1 MTLTLGIDVGTY
13 GSKAVLADGQGRIRA
28 QAERAHE
35 MIVPRPGW
43 AEHRA
48 DADWWDAVCA
58 LSRTVLAD
66 SGADPRR
73 VACVALSAIGPC
85 MLPVDASGRPLM
97 NAVLYGVDT
106 RAAVEVEDLTARLGE
121 EALIARCGNL
131 LTSQSVGPKILW
143 LRRHR
148 PEVFAA
154 AAHVLTSTSY
164 LVMRLTGAIVI
175 DHYTAA
181 NFGPLYDLDRQDWAA
196 DLAEGIIDP
205 ARLPRPMWTTEI
217 AGRVSAEA
225 ARASGLAEGTPVTVG
240 TIDAAAEAVSV
251 GVAAPGDMMLM
262 YGSTI
267 FMILLTEGR
276 LADPRLW
283 YAPWLFPGQ
292 HAAMAGLATSGTLTH
307 WFRDRLAPDL
317 PREDAFRLL
326 AAEADRAPPGA
337 KGLLVLP
344 YFSGERSPIQDPQA
358 KGAIFGLNLT
368 HTRGDLYRAVIEG
381 IAHGTRHVTD
391 TFADLG
397 VRPARLLAVGG
408 GVQNPLWLQT
418 TSDVTGL
425 DQIVCARTLGA
436 AYGNAYLAALAVG
449 LSPRIADWNPE
460 ARRITARRD
469 PVHERHHAL
478 FLQLY
483 RQTRDIARSL

>member
-1 MTLTLGIDVGTY
+1 M
-13 GSKAVLADGQGRIRA
+13 
-28 QAERAHE
+28 
-35 MIVPRPGW
+35 
-43 AEHRA
+43 
-48 DADWWDAVCA
+48 
-58 LSRTVLAD
+58 
-66 SGADPRR
+66 
-73 VACVALSAIGPC
+73 
-85 MLPVDASGRPLM
+85 
-97 NAVLYGVDT
+97 
-106 RAAVEVEDLTARLGE
+106 
-121 EALIARCGNL
+121 
-131 LTSQSVGPKILW
+131 GPKIFW
-143 LRRHR
+143 LRRHQ

-181 NFGPLYDLDRQDWAA
+181 NFGPLCDLDRQDWAA
-196 DLAEGIIDP
+196 DRSEGIIDP
-205 ARLPRPMWTTEI
+205 ARLPRPMWATEI
-217 AGRVSAEA
+217 AGRVTDAA
-225 ARASGLAEGTPVTVG
+225 ARATGLAEGTPVNVG

-251 GVAAPGDMMLM
+251 GVAAPGDMMLT
-262 YGSTI
+262 YGSTS

-292 HAAMAGLATSGTLTH
+292 HAAMAGLATSGMLIH
-307 WFRDRLAPDL
+307 WFHDRLAPDL
-317 PREDAFRLL
+317 PREGRRTAR
-326 AAEADRAPPGA
+326 PPGA
-337 KGLLVLP
+337 NGLLVLP

-368 HTRGDLYRAVIEG
+368 HSRGDIYRAVIEG

-408 GVQNPLWLQT
+408 RLQNPLWLQT
-418 TSDVTGL
+418 MSDVTGL

-436 AYGNAYLAALAVG
+436 AYGNAYLAALAAG
-449 LSPRIADWNPE
+449 LSPRIVHWNPE
-460 ARRITARRD
+460 ARRITTRRD
-469 PVHERHHAL
+469 PVHERHHGL

-483 RQTRDIARSL
+483 RQTRDIAQLL